1 MFLFYKSETLNFQY
15 SYTTEIY
22 KTSSFIPIYQLHS
35 LMSEFSSL
43 EEEIVALRAAL
54 AHEKEERQKL
64 DEECDLLAF
73 ENDRL
78 KDELARY
85 KALTHSSSSSH
96 SGNTKVNDTDAHGTE
111 VLEVFVEGD
120 GKYANSLKAKILDA
134 NGGKNVLC
142 AAFMV
147 DGDIDILLS
156 GGVDGALNGFDSS
169 GIRLFSYML
178 SAPVLAIDVNGLTIA
193 CSLMDGGSAVVS

>member
-1 MFLFYKSETLNFQY
+1 
-15 SYTTEIY
+15 
-22 KTSSFIPIYQLHS
+22 
-35 LMSEFSSL
+35 MSEFSSL
-43 EEEIVALRAAL
+43 EEEITALRAAL

-73 ENDRL
+73 DNDRL

-85 KALTHSSSSSH
+85 KALTPSSSSSH
-96 SGNTKVNDTDAHGTE
+96 RNNTKKNDITALGGDE
-111 VLEVFVEGD
+111 VLEFFVEGD
-120 GKYANSLKAKILDA
+120 GKYANSLKMKILDT

-147 DGDIDILLS
+147 DGDMDILLS

-169 GIRLFSYML
+169 GVRLFSYIL

-193 CSLMDGGSAVVS
+193 CSLMDGGHAVVS